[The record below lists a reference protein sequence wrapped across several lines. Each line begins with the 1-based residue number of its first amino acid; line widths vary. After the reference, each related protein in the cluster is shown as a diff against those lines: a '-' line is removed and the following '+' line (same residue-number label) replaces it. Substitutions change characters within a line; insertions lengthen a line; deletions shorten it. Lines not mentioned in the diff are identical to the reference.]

1 MDNAKIAKTL
11 KYLKDCWYSEYYT
24 DDDDSYDQYDEIS
37 EVVDYVISDILNC
50 KNEKIT
56 DFKVGDIVRRIGS
69 DPLHDD
75 CQVGVVTHVS
85 GASGCIIYVMRS
97 DGSCCDEESIDWY
110 KVGRITWFA
119 ENMEDL
125 KKVLEEY

>member
-1 MDNAKIAKTL
+1 MDAEQIKN
-11 KYLKDCWYSEYYT
+11 LKD
-24 DDDDSYDQYDEIS
+24 EIN
-37 EVVDYVISDILNC
+37 EVLDHVISDIMKTN
-50 KNEKIT
+50 KEDAT
-56 DFKVGDIVRRIGS
+56 AFKVGDIVRRIGS

-75 CQVGVVTHVS
+75 CQVGVVTHV
-85 GASGCIIYVMRS
+85 SGCIIYVMRS

>member
-1 MDNAKIAKTL
+1 MDKQTSVNYIESL
-11 KYLKDCWYSEYYT
+11 R
-24 DDDDSYDQYDEIS
+24 DE
-37 EVVDYVISDILNC
+37 VNGVLDYVISDILNC

-75 CQVGVVTHVS
+75 CQVGVVAHVS